1 MRAIG
6 AVALVGLV
14 GASLSG
20 CAVASVAGMAV
31 SATTTVVGT
40 AVDVTSDV
48 VGGVADTVTGQ
59 GDKDKKDDD
68 KKDN

>member
-1 MRAIG
+1 MRAIKT
-6 AVALVGLV
+6 VALIGLV

-20 CAVASVAGMAV
+20 CAVASVASMAV

-40 AVDVTSDV
+40 AVDVTGDV

-59 GDKDKKDDD
+59 GDKKKDDD